1 MPLSLIPMFD
11 LYNISNG
18 KLSFPINTLYFF
30 YLNFLIKIDILFKIQ
45 NTSNLV
51 TKKSGL
57 NAFPSGEK
65 KIVKESQW
73 YEILPYMGSL

>member
-30 YLNFLIKIDILFKIQ
+30 YLNFLIKIDILFKI
-45 NTSNLV
+45 
-51 TKKSGL
+51 
-57 NAFPSGEK
+57 
-65 KIVKESQW
+65 
-73 YEILPYMGSL
+73 